1 MRLSHSQKHLASLCP
16 HNTPHEIH
24 SFPTTPV
31 NPKVTLIKLMLI
43 LPHKHIIKDTPNR
56 SLHLFNLL
64 VAPPMMTA
72 RCTVLALVF
81 SEEHQ
86 LGAISPI
93 TISTTS
99 ASLQSAFSVCA
110 TVVDEIQDAH
120 SGKGGRVV

>member
-1 MRLSHSQKHLASLCP
+1 
-16 HNTPHEIH
+16 
-24 SFPTTPV
+24 
-31 NPKVTLIKLMLI
+31 MLI

-56 SLHLFNLL
+56 SLHFFNLL
-64 VAPPMMTA
+64 VAPPMITA

-99 ASLQSAFSVCA
+99 AFLQSAFSVCA